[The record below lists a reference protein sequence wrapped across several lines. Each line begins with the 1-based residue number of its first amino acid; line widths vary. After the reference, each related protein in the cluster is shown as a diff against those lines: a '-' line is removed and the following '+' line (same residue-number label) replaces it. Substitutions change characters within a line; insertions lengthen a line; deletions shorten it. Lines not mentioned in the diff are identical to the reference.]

1 MCFGEL
7 RNGSLEICKRVVWFK
22 GDLTFRLET
31 LHAGVLLLKE
41 MFVSVVT
48 NELSSSSNLSRPFFA
63 FSSVQLY
70 NILQVLVV
78 IYFVFFQ

>member
-1 MCFGEL
+1 MQ
-7 RNGSLEICKRVVWFK
+7 EI
-22 GDLTFRLET
+22 
-31 LHAGVLLLKE
+31 LLKE

-48 NELSSSSNLSRPFFA
+48 NELSSSSDLSRPFFA
-63 FSSVQLY
+63 FSSVQFY